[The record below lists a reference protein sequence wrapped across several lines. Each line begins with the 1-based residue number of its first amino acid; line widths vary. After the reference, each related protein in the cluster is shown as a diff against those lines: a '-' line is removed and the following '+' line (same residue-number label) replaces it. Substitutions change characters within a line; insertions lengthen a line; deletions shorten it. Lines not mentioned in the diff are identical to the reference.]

1 MMPRFPFLFP
11 VQRNGFVGTGG
22 EAEVTAV
29 AAAGVNEGRL
39 IWVQLD
45 DGFALAN
52 SAGQALATG
61 VTEFIHHMGDGRH
74 LSFGGLYY

>member
-1 MMPRFPFLFP
+1 M
-11 VQRNGFVGTGG
+11 
-22 EAEVTAV
+22 AAV

-39 IWVQLD
+39 IRVQLD

-61 VTEFIHHMGDGRH
+61 VTQLIHHMGDGCH
-74 LSFGGLYY
+74 LGFGGLYY